1 MNRRKALAEVRKIL
15 AENQIEDATLEGE
28 ILLRHILGINR
39 SQLYTDLDN
48 DIKPADVKHLLKL
61 IEKRTKGEPS
71 AYITGHKE
79 FYGLDFIVNQRVL
92 IPRPETE
99 LLVEQAISLCQE
111 YRYSTIADIG
121 TGCGAIAISLAVSI
135 PNIKIS
141 AIDISNDALKV
152 TKQNC
157 EKHGVLDKVTL
168 LHGNLLQSLPELVDI
183 IVANLPYVREKD
195 MPDKGPL
202 SFEPSL
208 ALNGGEKGLD
218 KIKTLCHQAVN
229 KLNKKGSLLLEI
241 GQRQSG
247 DVMAILR
254 EHFPSGLVEV
264 KKDLAGIE
272 RVIILRLT

>member
-1 MNRRKALAEVRKIL
+1 MNRREALNEARKIL
-15 AENQIEDATLEGE
+15 AENQIENAALEGE
-28 ILLRHILGINR
+28 ILLRHILAINR
-39 SQLYTDLDN
+39 SQLYIDLDS

-61 IEKRTKGEPS
+61 VEKRTKGKPS

-79 FYGLDFIVNQRVL
+79 FYGLDFIVNLHVL

-99 LLVEQAISLCQE
+99 LLVEQAISLCRE

-135 PNIKIS
+135 PDIKIS

-152 TKQNC
+152 AKQNC
-157 EKHGVLDKVTL
+157 ENHGVIDKVTL
-168 LHGNLLQSLPELVDI
+168 LRGDLLQTLPESVDI

-202 SFEPSL
+202 SFEPPL
-208 ALNGGEKGLD
+208 ALNGGKKGLD
-218 KIKTLCHQAVN
+218 KIKELCRQAVN

-247 DVMAILR
+247 DVMAILSK
-254 EHFPSGLVEV
+254 HFPSGLVEI
-264 KKDLAGIE
+264 KNDLAGIE